1 VYINGELARKTL
13 DQCRSVR
20 VLVFD
25 NNFQPSGQG
34 WKERWRV
41 GTPGYS
47 APDKSLPNADEY
59 LDGTALRWPAA
70 NGCRWLRY
78 RHWLPD
84 ERREEPVRDLFAY
97 NGGSLRHELR
107 NVHDFFVEFDL
118 EIGPGTGEFAVG
130 LSDGRDDVT
139 AHLPVVP
146 RGQPVTSNIRLTDAS
161 GAVLADGGRKS
172 LAQGRTYRIEFS
184 FFDRRLHLSVDG

>member
-1 VYINGELARKTL
+1 
-13 DQCRSVR
+13 
-20 VLVFD
+20 
-25 NNFQPSGQG
+25 
-34 WKERWRV
+34 
-41 GTPGYS
+41 
-47 APDKSLPNADEY
+47 
-59 LDGTALRWPAA
+59 
-70 NGCRWLRY
+70 
-78 RHWLPD
+78 
-84 ERREEPVRDLFAY
+84 
-97 NGGSLRHELR
+97 RHELR

-172 LAQGRTYRIEFS
+172 LAEGRTYRIEFS
-184 FFDRRLHLSVDG
+184 FSARRFHLSVDGPDFFARGALPPARDRKAVSRRAWLGASGAAVTVRNFRLLRDIHYASSGHNGTHEPCRLG